1 LEDPDT
7 GVAEQR
13 LYHFDRIMFG
23 TNTILV
29 FKYPLMKRKLN
40 AIKAKLKEEQTD
52 LSEQELEAMARRQ
65 MENLDSI
72 VKGAES
78 DQEQEEESKQS
89 SLKVEDYT
97 KEEMDEDTNTVDWDT
112 AYNEVLA
119 VEEKKKDQITN
130 KKLQE

>member
-1 LEDPDT
+1 
-7 GVAEQR
+7 
-13 LYHFDRIMFG
+13 MFG

-29 FKYPLMKRKLN
+29 FKYPLMKRELN
-40 AIKAKLKEEQTD
+40 AIKAKIREEKTD
-52 LSEQELEAMARRQ
+52 LSEQELEALARQQ

-72 VKGAES
+72 VKETES

-89 SLKVEDYT
+89 SLRVEDYT